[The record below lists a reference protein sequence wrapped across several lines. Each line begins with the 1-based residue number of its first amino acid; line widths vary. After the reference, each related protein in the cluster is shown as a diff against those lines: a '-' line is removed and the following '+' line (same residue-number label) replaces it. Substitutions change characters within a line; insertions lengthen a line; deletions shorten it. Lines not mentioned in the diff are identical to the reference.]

1 VSYLSLT
8 DGDRDA
14 MLEAIGVASIDELFR
29 DIPDGVR
36 FDRELALERPLPE
49 AELQRHLEEL
59 ASRNVD
65 ATRELSFLGAGVY
78 DHYVPAIADAVLQR
92 GEFLTAYTPYQP
104 EMSQGVLQ
112 AIFEYQTVICEL
124 TGMDVSNASGYD
136 GTTVAADACFIAKH
150 ATGRSKIVVT
160 EATNPQVRQV
170 IKTFAPGFGLEIV
183 EVPYVNGRTDP
194 DALAAAA
201 QDAAA
206 AIFQQPNFFGVLE
219 PAPDLAQGANDAGAL
234 AVAHVDPMSLGV
246 LEAPGNYG
254 CALAI
259 GEGQGTGNYP
269 AFGGP
274 HYGFLAARN
283 DYIRRMP
290 GRIIGETTDLNG
302 DRGYVLTLQTR
313 EQHIRR
319 EKATS
324 NITTNQTLLAL
335 QGLVALSW
343 LGPQGLREV
352 GETCMALAA
361 YAQDKLGLEPVFPEQ
376 TTFKEFA
383 VRVGRSARD
392 VIRGAR
398 ERGVHPGYAL
408 GRDYAGLDDAL
419 LICVTEQRSP
429 ADIDRLAAVLEE
441 VAAQ

>member
-1 VSYLSLT
+1 VSFLSLT
-8 DGDRDA
+8 EADRDK
-14 MLEAIGVASIDELFR
+14 MLATIGVDSIEELFA
-29 DIPDGVR
+29 DIPAGVR
-36 FDRELALERPLPE
+36 FGRDLDLERALTE

-59 ASRNVD
+59 AARNVD
-65 ATRELSFLGAGVY
+65 TTKELSFLGAGVY

-136 GTTVAADACFIAKH
+136 GTTVAADACYIAKH
-150 ATGRSKIVVT
+150 ATGRTKVAIT

-170 IKTFAPGFGLEIV
+170 VKTYAPGFGLEVV
-183 EVPYVNGRTDP
+183 EVPHANGATDP

-201 QDAAA
+201 KGAAA
-206 AIFQQPNFFGVLE
+206 VIFQQPNFFGVLE
-219 PAPDLAQGANDAGAL
+219 PAPDLAAAANDAGAL

-254 CALAI
+254 CAIAI
-259 GEGQGTGNYP
+259 GEGQGTGNYQ
-269 AFGGP
+269 AYGGP

-283 DYIRRMP
+283 EFIRRMP
-290 GRIIGETTDLNG
+290 GRIIGETTDSNG
-302 DRGYVLTLQTR
+302 ERGYVLTLQTR

-352 GETCMALAA
+352 GETCMSLAA
-361 YAQDKLGLEPVFPEQ
+361 YAKEKVGLEPLFPDQ
-376 TTFKEFA
+376 ATFKEFA
-383 VRVGRSARD
+383 VRTGRSART
-392 VIRGAR
+392 VIREAR
-398 ERGVHPGYAL
+398 AKGVHPGYAL
-408 GRDYAGLDDAL
+408 GRDYAQMDDAL
-419 LICVTEQRSP
+419 LIAVTEKRTP
-429 ADIDRLAAVLEE
+429 ADIDRLAHVLAEIR
-441 VAAQ
+441 A